1 MSEGEGQDD
10 LQQKTEKFLREFFSK
25 GESLVRELI
34 IENDQLRARIAAL
47 PQVQTPSRT
56 NNLDTS
62 VVEKLMTRVA
72 ALEREC
78 DEIRRLAGNVEA
90 QSGGF
95 RDRLESLEEEHYHLA
110 CRHVASSQFQSAL
123 TLDEVLRTATEIL
136 LNFIGVGKFT
146 LFAVDEERQTLFPVI
161 REGGEV
167 REVDELPMHE
177 GLAVQLAKAGRPW
190 SPGDDLHDDASRIA
204 NLPLVAGTRLM
215 GIARLEAFLAQKGEF
230 TSYDLELLG
239 LISERAG
246 IGIENAWIRA
256 HAKEVPLQRDAIEHL
271 VTT

>member
-1 MSEGEGQDD
+1 MSEGEGQED

-34 IENDQLRARIAAL
+34 IENDQLKARIANL
-47 PQVQTPSRT
+47 PSVGTPDRA
-56 NNLDTS
+56 NLDTR
-62 VVEKLMTRVA
+62 VVDELMTRVA

-161 REGGEV
+161 REGGDV
-167 REVDELPMHE
+167 REMDELAMSG
-177 GLAVQLAKAGRPW
+177 GLAVEVGAMGRAW
-190 SPGDDLHDDASRIA
+190 APGDDLYAEEPLIA

-215 GIARLEAFLAQKGEF
+215 GIARLEAFLAQKDEF